1 METPFVLQASL
12 EKNYRRDARYDL
24 ALRAILLRATAHS
37 RQRGLGKWIH
47 DTRRLNRSDPGYYQG
62 VTASR
67 RSRPY
72 FNNCQA
78 VAPWVGLVCHALRCI
93 VIGCDFR
100 GSFENCFRSTQA
112 KACGSTFAAP
122 LTQ

>member
-12 EKNYRRDARYDL
+12 EKNYRRDTRYDL

-67 RSRPY
+67 PSPLFRQLPGCRSLGRPCVSRTSLHRYLVMGEWGLTGMRSRSPAA
-72 FNNCQA
+72 Q
-78 VAPWVGLVCHALRCI
+78 P
-93 VIGCDFR
+93 
-100 GSFENCFRSTQA
+100 SF
-112 KACGSTFAAP
+112 STFAA
-122 LTQ
+122 